1 MKKVWT
7 YLVIAFIALLASVN
21 YELFVFPNQ
30 FAPSGINGIC
40 TMIQYVTGVSVGY
53 LSLFI
58 NIPLAIWCYFEVSKP
73 MAIRSMVYVVTF
85 SLGLLILDKVDLSA
99 FAYVTENGTSK
110 ILGPMVAGV
119 IQGFVYSILIKASAY
134 TGGTDFV
141 SAIVHKHHPNRPF
154 FGMSFAINSAIVHKH
169 SPNRTFFGM
178 SFAIN
183 SAIAIV
189 SYFVYGCQMEPVILC
204 ILYSFMSTTVGDRLM
219 KSGREAI
226 CFEII
231 TNSPQEVSREL
242 IDRLHHTATFLP
254 AKGMYS
260 GRETSVLL
268 CVVNKTQ
275 VALVSQIVHKYPH
288 TFAIVHPVSEILGNF
303 KNLSSSGKEVVEVLD
318 AGDRKTL

>member
-1 MKKVWT
+1 MHNLKRVWT
-7 YLVIAFIALLASVN
+7 YLVIVAVAMLAALN
-21 YELFVFPNQ
+21 YELFVFPNS
-30 FAPSGINGIC
+30 FAPSGLNGIC
-40 TMIQYVTGVSVGY
+40 TIIQYVSGISVGY
-53 LSLFI
+53 MSLLI
-58 NIPLAIWCYFEVSKP
+58 NIPLALLVFFKVSKP
-73 MAIRSMVYVVTF
+73 VAVRSMVYVAVF
-85 SLGLLILDKVDLSA
+85 SVGLLILDKVDLSA

-141 SAIVHKHHPNRPF
+141 SAIVHKHHPNRP
-154 FGMSFAINSAIVHKH
+154 
-169 SPNRTFFGM
+169 FFGM

-275 VALVSQIVHKYPH
+275 VALVSQIVHKFP
-288 TFAIVHPVSEILGNF
+288 
-303 KNLSSSGKEVVEVLD
+303 
-318 AGDRKTL
+318 TL

>member
-1 MKKVWT
+1 
-7 YLVIAFIALLASVN
+7 
-21 YELFVFPNQ
+21 
-30 FAPSGINGIC
+30 
-40 TMIQYVTGVSVGY
+40 
-53 LSLFI
+53 
-58 NIPLAIWCYFEVSKP
+58 
-73 MAIRSMVYVVTF
+73 
-85 SLGLLILDKVDLSA
+85 
-99 FAYVTENGTSK
+99 
-110 ILGPMVAGV
+110 
-119 IQGFVYSILIKASAY
+119 
-134 TGGTDFV
+134 
-141 SAIVHKHHPNRPF
+141 
-154 FGMSFAINSAIVHKH
+154 
-169 SPNRTFFGM
+169 M

>member
-7 YLVIAFIALLASVN
+7 YLVIVFIALLASVN

-40 TMIQYVTGVSVGY
+40 TMIQYVTGVRLGY
-53 LSLFI
+53 LSLLI
-58 NIPLAIWCYFEVSKP
+58 NVPLALWCYIEVSKP
-73 MAIRSMVYVVTF
+73 MAIRSMVYVITF
-85 SLGLLILDKVDLSA
+85 SVGLLILDKVDLSA
-99 FAYVTENGTSK
+99 FAYVTDNGTSR

-119 IQGFVYSILIKASAY
+119 IQGFVYSILIRASAY

-141 SAIVHKHHPNRPF
+141 SAIVHKRR
-154 FGMSFAINSAIVHKH
+154 
-169 SPNRTFFGM
+169 PNRTFFGM
-178 SFAIN
+178 NFAIN
-183 SAIAIV
+183 SIIAAC

-204 ILYSFMSTTVGDRLM
+204 ILYTFMATTVGDRLM

-231 TNSPQEVSREL
+231 TDSPKEVSQEL
-242 IDRLHHTATFLP
+242 IKKLHHTATFIP
-254 AKGMYS
+254 ARGMYS
-260 GRETSVLL
+260 GKDTSVLL

-275 VALVSQIVHKYPH
+275 VATVSQIIHGYPH

>member
-1 MKKVWT
+1 MRNLKKVWT
-7 YLVIAFIALLASVN
+7 YLVIAFVALVASVN

-40 TMIQYVTGVSVGY
+40 TMIQYVTDISVGY
-53 LSLFI
+53 LSLLV
-58 NIPLAIWCYFEVSKP
+58 NIPLAVWCYIEVSKP
-73 MAIRSMVYVVTF
+73 MALRSMVYVMTF
-85 SLGLLILDKVDLSA
+85 SLGLMILDRVDLSA
-99 FAYVTENGTSK
+99 FAYVTDNGTSK

-134 TGGTDFV
+134 TGGTDFI
-141 SAIVHKHHPNRPF
+141 SAIVHKRNPNRPF
-154 FGMSFAINSAIVHKH
+154 FGMSFAINSV
-169 SPNRTFFGM
+169 
-178 SFAIN
+178 
-183 SAIAIV
+183 IAAA

-204 ILYSFMSTTVGDRLM
+204 ILYTFMSTSVGERLM

-231 TNSPQEVSREL
+231 TEYPNEISEEL
-242 IDRLHHTATFLP
+242 INKLHHTATFLP

-275 VALVSQIVHKYPH
+275 AASVNQIIAHYPY
-288 TFAIVHPVSEILGNF
+288 TFAMVHPVSEILGNF

>member
-1 MKKVWT
+1 MKRTCK
-7 YLVIAFIALLASVN
+7 LAAAALLTAAVTVGTVTACAAAETAVTTETYAYLPDHSV
-21 YELFVFPNQ
+21 YFYDVDD
-30 FAPSGINGIC
+30 
-40 TMIQYVTGVSVGY
+40 GY
-53 LSLFI
+53 SWAFREVDT
-58 NIPLAIWCYFEVSKP
+58 LA
-73 MAIRSMVYVVTF
+73 
-85 SLGLLILDKVDLSA
+85 
-99 FAYVTENGTSK
+99 
-110 ILGPMVAGV
+110 VAGV

-134 TGGTDFV
+134 TGGTDF
-141 SAIVHKHHPNRPF
+141 I
-154 FGMSFAINSAIVHKH
+154 SAIVHKH

-242 IDRLHHTATFLP
+242 IDRLHHTATFIP
-254 AKGMYS
+254 ARGMYS
-260 GRETSVLL
+260 GRDTSVLL

>member
-1 MKKVWT
+1 
-7 YLVIAFIALLASVN
+7 
-21 YELFVFPNQ
+21 
-30 FAPSGINGIC
+30 
-40 TMIQYVTGVSVGY
+40 
-53 LSLFI
+53 
-58 NIPLAIWCYFEVSKP
+58 

-119 IQGFVYSILIKASAY
+119 IQGFVYSILNKASAY
-134 TGGTDFV
+134 TGGTDFD
-141 SAIVHKHHPNRPF
+141 SAIFHKHHPNRP
-154 FGMSFAINSAIVHKH
+154 
-169 SPNRTFFGM
+169 FFGM